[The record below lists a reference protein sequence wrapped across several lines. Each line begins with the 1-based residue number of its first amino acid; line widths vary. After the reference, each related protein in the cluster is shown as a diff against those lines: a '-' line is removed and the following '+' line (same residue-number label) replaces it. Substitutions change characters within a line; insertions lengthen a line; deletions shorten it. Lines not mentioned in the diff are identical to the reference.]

1 MQDLESGDM
10 VPIDPKLLKRFGV
23 EQSIGELDR
32 QLQTAKDAALPER
45 EHQGPIFSVGEEL
58 EIRGGRFR
66 VHAITE
72 KRLYLDSLPRKK

>member
-10 VPIDPKLLKRFGV
+10 VPIDPKLLERFGV
-23 EQSIGELDR
+23 NPELGELDR
-32 QLQTAKDAALPER
+32 QLQAAKDATIPER
-45 EHQGPIFSVGEEL
+45 KNQGPIFSVGEEL

-72 KRLYLDSLPRKK
+72 KRIYLDCLPREK

>member
-10 VPIDPKLLKRFGV
+10 VPIDPKLLERFGV
-23 EQSIGELDR
+23 EQWIGELDR
-32 QLQTAKDAALPER
+32 QLQTAKDEAIPER
-45 EHQGPIFSVGEEL
+45 ANQGPVFSVGEEL

-72 KRLYLDSLPRKK
+72 KRIYLDSLPRKK